1 MSKNTKVTKLNEEIR
16 ELIDNNP
23 DLNMSKLGK
32 VLGVTPQ
39 AARQRLIL
47 SDLSG
52 NYKTLVKIAE
62 FVGKDVDE
70 LFG

>member
-1 MSKNTKVTKLNEEIR
+1 MSKNTKLR

-23 DLNMSKLGK
+23 ELNMSKLGK

-39 AARQRLIL
+39 AARQRLLL

-52 NYKTLVKIAE
+52 NYKTLVKIAD
-62 FVGKDVDE
+62 FVGKDVEE